1 MPFSRLV
8 ALAFVGLFAVVNV
21 AAVPLPMDVRAE
33 SMLITAKLM
42 ARQHAVA
49 QRDLSPFNP
58 IAAYVK
64 RDSGTVSLA
73 FISGP
78 ASGDCRGANLQMPDP
93 RGGSR
98 NGSLRRRQRLQTPD
112 PRVESGSARGSL

>member
-64 RDSGTVSLA
+64 RDIVVSLA

-78 ASGDCRGANLQMPDP
+78 NQAEIAEELTYKCQIPEEVAVQAP
-93 RGGSR
+93 
-98 NGSLRRRQRLQTPD
+98 NGVVGVYKRQIA
-112 PRVESGSARGSL
+112 E